1 LDWTID
7 EAASSAPSAAPFEA
21 VAVNPGL
28 LLSAPARTT
37 PARLADSPYVV
48 LYDQT
53 DNVGVNGFPSQ
64 NFETVNNAYDN
75 AGADDFIIPAGDGSW
90 TIESVDVIGVY
101 SAGGGPTPSVDVN
114 IYADNAGLPGTLV
127 YSAPGVVPASDVGG
141 DLGITLLA
149 PAVLPSGHYWV
160 SVIANMNF
168 TPNGQWFW
176 NTRTVQ
182 ANNPYAWQNP
192 GNGFGTGCVTWSP
205 GAGTCGVGGGVE
217 PDALFRLNGTIGG
230 GGGGGCSAPSDIPWV
245 SVSPASGTTTPGG
258 GVPVDVT
265 FDSTGLSIG
274 VYTGTLCINSNDPV
288 TPLVEVP
295 VELTVTSGSGGGTV
309 TQVFTNTT
317 PVAIP
322 TGPGV
327 VTSTIVVAG
336 ANSYLYDLNMTTFI
350 QHTFAADMDITI
362 MSPAGTVVTLSS
374 DNGTGNDN
382 VFNGTVWDDSANP
395 AGQVPYTTNNGL
407 VTDHVYVNLTLA
419 SPLVPEETFGA
430 FIGENPNGT
439 WVITISDDLAGDGGS
454 LDSWSLEITSGAAP
468 STSSQSFSNI
478 TPTPIPTGPAVASAV
493 ITVTGMTGSILDL
506 NLTTFIQHTFAAD
519 MDITLMSPAGTVV
532 TLSSDNGTS
541 NDNVFNGT
549 VWDDSADPD
558 GQVPYTTN
566 NGMVTDNAYV
576 NLTLASPLTPEE
588 SMAAFNG
595 EDPNGVWTITISDD
609 LAGDGGSLDSWT
621 LDITTAQ

>member
-1 LDWTID
+1 
-7 EAASSAPSAAPFEA
+7 
-21 VAVNPGL
+21 
-28 LLSAPARTT
+28 
-37 PARLADSPYVV
+37 
-48 LYDQT
+48 
-53 DNVGVNGFPSQ
+53 
-64 NFETVNNAYDN
+64 
-75 AGADDFIIPAGDGSW
+75 
-90 TIESVDVIGVY
+90 
-101 SAGGGPTPSVDVN
+101 
-114 IYADNAGLPGTLV
+114 
-127 YSAPGVVPASDVGG
+127 
-141 DLGITLLA
+141 
-149 PAVLPSGHYWV
+149 
-160 SVIANMNF
+160 
-168 TPNGQWFW
+168 
-176 NTRTVQ
+176 
-182 ANNPYAWQNP
+182 
-192 GNGFGTGCVTWSP
+192 
-205 GAGTCGVGGGVE
+205 
-217 PDALFRLNGTIGG
+217 
-230 GGGGGCSAPSDIPWV
+230 
-245 SVSPASGTTTPGG
+245 
-258 GVPVDVT
+258 VDVT